1 MIADNT
7 RSFNW
12 NLRLIFKTQNKG
24 VDMIRTVFLSTSL
37 VLLGTTTFAG
47 NIDEAV
53 MDAPAAA
60 PMAEP
65 MAPSHD
71 WTGFYA
77 GGQLTTGDG
86 DEQFDGVDFR
96 AFGVHAG
103 YLNDFGSFVL
113 GGEFDYDM
121 GELSNDFGEVDT
133 DVARLKVIAGYDL
146 GSFMPYLAAGIANVD
161 IDGVNIDTVGFYGLG
176 GTYAV
181 NDKFRIGAEYLVHDT
196 DDFDDTGFA
205 IGLDTLSIRASYS
218 F

>member
-1 MIADNT
+1 
-7 RSFNW
+7 
-12 NLRLIFKTQNKG
+12 
-24 VDMIRTVFLSTSL
+24 MIRSTLLSTSL

-47 NIDEAV
+47 NIAEPVMVAPVAV
-53 MDAPAAA
+53 PMAA
-60 PMAEP
+60 PMAP
-65 MAPSHD
+65 NQD

-77 GGQLTTGDG
+77 GGQLTSGDG
-86 DEQFDGVDFR
+86 DEGLDGVDFS

-121 GELSNDFGEVDT
+121 GELEVLGVKLDT

-146 GSFMPYLAAGIANVD
+146 GSFMPYIAAGIANVD
-161 IDGVNIDTVGFYGLG
+161 VDVVNASDTVGFYGLG

-181 NDKFRIGAEYLVHDT
+181 NDQFRIGAEYLVHDT
-196 DDFDDTGFA
+196 DDFDGGGA
-205 IGLDTLSIRASYS
+205 IGLDTLSLRASYS